1 MEITTTSQLCS
12 QVKFSISSSLFCLN
26 GNSKRTQNGAVSVN
40 CLKEIKPFSNISFTA
55 KKKHRNQASV
65 VRTTTRA
72 SVVDENQPSASSSK
86 GERWLLQP
94 VGDGDTRHIG
104 YKVEMPAPFEISS
117 GQVTIGRLPEKADVV
132 IPVATVSGVHATI
145 DTQRDN
151 LLVTDMNSTNGTF
164 IEDKRLIPG
173 VAAPAFPGTRITF
186 GDTNLAIFRVFKLQ
200 DKQEEEPT
208 EKPATEQ
215 LKLKLVYT
223 A

>member
-1 MEITTTSQLCS
+1 MEITISKLCS
-12 QVKFSISSSLFCLN
+12 PVKFSISSSLFCLK
-26 GNSKRTQNGAVSVN
+26 GNSKRRNLNRAVSVN
-40 CLKEIKPFSNISFTA
+40 CLKETNISLITA
-55 KKKHRNQASV
+55 KKSRSHAPV
-65 VRTTTRA
+65 VKTTRA
-72 SVVDENQPSASSSK
+72 SLDENQSPTSGAG

-104 YKVEMPAPFEISS
+104 YKVAMPAPFEISS

-145 DTQRDN
+145 NTNENN

-200 DKQEEEPT
+200 DNQEST
-208 EKPATEQ
+208 EKST
-215 LKLKLVYT
+215 T
-223 A
+223 

>member
-1 MEITTTSQLCS
+1 MEITISQLCS
-12 QVKFSISSSLFCLN
+12 PVKFSSSLFCLN
-26 GNSKRTQNGAVSVN
+26 GDSKKRNLTGAVSVN
-40 CLKEIKPFSNISFTA
+40 CLREIKQISNVSFTA
-55 KKKHRNQASV
+55 KKPRSHALV
-65 VRTTTRA
+65 VRTTRA
-72 SVVDENQPSASSSK
+72 SSDENQSPTPSAG

-104 YKVEMPAPFEISS
+104 FKVAMPAPFEISS

-145 DTQRDN
+145 NTNEDN

-200 DKQEEEPT
+200 DSEVST
-208 EKPATEQ
+208 EKPTSE
-215 LKLKLVYT
+215 
-223 A
+223 

>member
-1 MEITTTSQLCS
+1 MCS
-12 QVKFSISSSLFCLN
+12 RIKFSISSSSSSLFCLN
-26 GNSKRTQNGAVSVN
+26 GNRQRNLNGAVSVYY
-40 CLKEIKPFSNISFTA
+40 LKETEQLSNISFTTG
-55 KKKHRNQASV
+55 KKKLRSHAPV
-65 VRTTTRA
+65 VKKTRA
-72 SVVDENQPSASSSK
+72 SSDEDKSTTSGAG

-145 DTQRDN
+145 DTKGDN

-200 DKQEEEPT
+200 DSEVSS
-208 EKPATEQ
+208 EKP
-215 LKLKLVYT
+215 T
-223 A
+223 AE

>member
-1 MEITTTSQLCS
+1 MEITISQLCS
-12 QVKFSISSSLFCLN
+12 RVKFSSSSSSSSSLFCFYGYSNRNNL
-26 GNSKRTQNGAVSVN
+26 NGAVSVN
-40 CLKEIKPFSNISFTA
+40 CLRENEQISNISFTA
-55 KKKHRNQASV
+55 KKRRSHAPV
-65 VRTTTRA
+65 VRTTRA
-72 SVVDENQPSASSSK
+72 SLDENQSPTSG
-86 GERWLLQP
+86 GERWLLKP

-104 YKVEMPAPFEISS
+104 YKVAMPAPFEITS

-145 DTQRDN
+145 NTNEKN

-200 DKQEEEPT
+200 DSEESI
-208 EKPATEQ
+208 EKPTTE
-215 LKLKLVYT
+215 
-223 A
+223 

>member
-1 MEITTTSQLCS
+1 MFFQRFYSSSFNLCLFLGRSINQEQESWVYQVKMEITTTSQLCS

-94 VGDGDTRHIG
+94 VG
-104 YKVEMPAPFEISS
+104 KNQKQL
-117 GQVTIGRLPEKADVV
+117 QVSQSFWVYICLIHCIV
-132 IPVATVSGVHATI
+132 IT
-145 DTQRDN
+145 
-151 LLVTDMNSTNGTF
+151 
-164 IEDKRLIPG
+164 
-173 VAAPAFPGTRITF
+173 
-186 GDTNLAIFRVFKLQ
+186 
-200 DKQEEEPT
+200 
-208 EKPATEQ
+208 
-215 LKLKLVYT
+215 
-223 A
+223 

>member
-1 MEITTTSQLCS
+1 MEITTSSQWCS
-12 QVKFSISSSLFCLN
+12 RVKFSISSSSSSLFCLN
-26 GNSKRTQNGAVSVN
+26 GNSKRNQNGAVSVN
-40 CLKEIKPFSNISFTA
+40 CLKEIKQFSNISFAA
-55 KKKHRNQASV
+55 KKKHRSHAPV
-65 VRTTTRA
+65 VRRTTRA
-72 SVVDENQPSASSSK
+72 SASVNENQPPASATK
-86 GERWLLQP
+86 RERWLLQP

-145 DTQRDN
+145 DTQGDN

-200 DKQEEEPT
+200 DSQEEEPT
-208 EKPATEQ
+208 EKQAAE
-215 LKLKLVYT
+215 
-223 A
+223 

>member
-1 MEITTTSQLCS
+1 MEITTTTSQLCS
-12 QVKFSISSSLFCLN
+12 RVKFSIFSSSSSLLCLK
-26 GNSKRTQNGAVSVN
+26 GNSKRNQTGAVSVN
-40 CLKEIKPFSNISFTA
+40 CLKEIKQLSSISFTS
-55 KKKHRNQASV
+55 KKKHRSHGVV
-65 VRTTTRA
+65 VRRSTTRA
-72 SVVDENQPSASSSK
+72 SVVDENQPPASTTK

-117 GQVTIGRLPEKADVV
+117 GQVTVGRLPEKADVV

-145 DTQRDN
+145 DTQGDN

-200 DKQEEEPT
+200 DSQQEEPT
-208 EKPATEQ
+208 LKPTTE
-215 LKLKLVYT
+215 
-223 A
+223 

>member
-12 QVKFSISSSLFCLN
+12 QVKFSSSLFCLN
-26 GNSKRTQNGAVSVN
+26 GNSKRNQNGAVSVN
-40 CLKEIKPFSNISFTA
+40 CLKEIKCNVSLTA
-55 KKKHRNQASV
+55 KKKHRSHALV

-72 SVVDENQPSASSSK
+72 SVVDENQPQAESATK
-86 GERWLLQP
+86 RERWLLQP

-132 IPVATVSGVHATI
+132 IPVATVSGVHARI
-145 DTQRDN
+145 DTQGDN

-200 DKQEEEPT
+200 DSQQEEEPT
-208 EKPATEQ
+208 EKPTTE
-215 LKLKLVYT
+215 
-223 A
+223 

>member
-1 MEITTTSQLCS
+1 MEITISQLCS
-12 QVKFSISSSLFCLN
+12 RVKLSVSSSSSSSLICLN
-26 GNSKRTQNGAVSVN
+26 GNSKRNLNGAVSVN
-40 CLKEIKPFSNISFTA
+40 FLKKIEQFSNVSFFTTN
-55 KKKHRNQASV
+55 KKHKSHAPV
-65 VRTTTRA
+65 VTATRA
-72 SVVDENQPSASSSK
+72 SVDENQSPTSGAG

-117 GQVTIGRLPEKADVV
+117 GQVTVGRLPEKADVV

-145 DTQRDN
+145 DTKGDN

-200 DKQEEEPT
+200 DSKDSS
-208 EKPATEQ
+208 EKSSAE
-215 LKLKLVYT
+215 
-223 A
+223 

>member
-12 QVKFSISSSLFCLN
+12 QVKFSISSSLLCLN
-26 GNSKRTQNGAVSVN
+26 GNSKRNQNGAVSVN
-40 CLKEIKPFSNISFTA
+40 CLKEIKQFSNISFTA
-55 KKKHRNQASV
+55 KKKHRSQALV

-72 SVVDENQPSASSSK
+72 SASVDENQPPASATK
-86 GERWLLQP
+86 KERWLLQP

-104 YKVEMPAPFEISS
+104 YKVDMPAPFEISS

-145 DTQRDN
+145 DTQGGS

-173 VAAPAFPGTRITF
+173 VAAPAYPGTRITF

-200 DKQEEEPT
+200 DSQEEEPT
-208 EKPATEQ
+208 AKPATDALQIRCEW
-215 LKLKLVYT
+215 
-223 A
+223 

>member
-1 MEITTTSQLCS
+1 MEITISQLCS
-12 QVKFSISSSLFCLN
+12 RVKFSSSLLCLN
-26 GNSKRTQNGAVSVN
+26 GNSKRNNLNGAVSVN
-40 CLKEIKPFSNISFTA
+40 CLKEIDQISYISFTA
-55 KKKHRNQASV
+55 KKQRSHAPV
-65 VRTTTRA
+65 VRKTRA
-72 SVVDENQPSASSSK
+72 SSDENQSPTPG

-104 YKVEMPAPFEISS
+104 YKVAMPAPFEITS

-145 DTQRDN
+145 NTNENN

-186 GDTNLAIFRVFKLQ
+186 GTPVFLRHKSSDFPCFQ
-200 DKQEEEPT
+200 APR
-208 EKPATEQ
+208 
-215 LKLKLVYT
+215 
-223 A
+223 

>member
-1 MEITTTSQLCS
+1 MEMTISQLCS
-12 QVKFSISSSLFCLN
+12 GTKFSISSSPSLLCIN
-26 GNSKRTQNGAVSVN
+26 GNSKSRAVSVKY
-40 CLKEIKPFSNISFTA
+40 LKETEQLSNSISFTA
-55 KKKHRNQASV
+55 KKQTSHAPV
-65 VRTTTRA
+65 VRTRRA
-72 SVVDENQPSASSSK
+72 SLNEDQSPTSGAG

-104 YKVEMPAPFEISS
+104 YKVEMPKPFEISS

-145 DTQRDN
+145 NTKGDN

-200 DKQEEEPT
+200 DSQEST
-208 EKPATEQ
+208 EKPAA
-215 LKLKLVYT
+215 K
-223 A
+223 

>member
-1 MEITTTSQLCS
+1 MEMTISQLCS
-12 QVKFSISSSLFCLN
+12 GAKFSISSSSSPSPSLLSLN
-26 GNSKRTQNGAVSVN
+26 GNSKRNLRGVVSVN
-40 CLKEIKPFSNISFTA
+40 YLQETEQFSTNISFTA
-55 KKKHRNQASV
+55 KKKRSHALV
-65 VRTTTRA
+65 LKTTRA
-72 SVVDENQPSASSSK
+72 SLDEDQSPTSGSG

-104 YKVEMPAPFEISS
+104 YKVEMPKPFEISS

-145 DTQRDN
+145 NTQGDN

-164 IEDKRLIPG
+164 IEDRRLIPG

-200 DKQEEEPT
+200 DRQEST
-208 EKPATEQ
+208 EKPAAE
-215 LKLKLVYT
+215 
-223 A
+223 